1 MDGRIGHRP
10 VTGYAAALEIQL
22 WTQLTPK
29 MSWFEY
35 KQDPSGQNGV
45 RNGELGHVDVL
56 RTSPGSLPGR
66 KTEPVIKGVIARKF
80 KGVQRG
86 PEGQVQTLEQCV

>member
-35 KQDPSGQNGV
+35 KQDPSGQNG
-45 RNGELGHVDVL
+45 
-56 RTSPGSLPGR
+56 GS
-66 KTEPVIKGVIARKF
+66 
-80 KGVQRG
+80 
-86 PEGQVQTLEQCV
+86 